1 MLIRSAGSFFRRA
14 ASSIASAATFLAPAG
29 SYTTSPRARTKLRC
43 RSAVRVE
50 AQIGMVPSGNRKS
63 RRMCPTTSA
72 GTSFNTGK

>member
-1 MLIRSAGSFFRRA
+1 
-14 ASSIASAATFLAPAG
+14 
-29 SYTTSPRARTKLRC
+29 
-43 RSAVRVE
+43 VRVE